1 MVLFNLER
9 MRASDEYNRYLEAGE
24 VARLMHKYGYHV
36 SLGDQD
42 WFTNVGLEVGVLYN
56 FVSIY
61 GYKAVSTLVS

>member
-9 MRASDEYNRYLEAGE
+9 LRASDEYNRYLEAGE

-42 WFTNVGLEVGVLYN
+42 WFTNVGLEVGVQN
-56 FVSIY
+56 CIY
-61 GYKAVSTLVS
+61 VGVKAVSLVS

>member
-9 MRASDEYNRYLEAGE
+9 MRGSDEYNRYLEAGE

-42 WFTNVGLEVGVLYN
+42 WFTNVGLEVFVLYN
-56 FVSIY
+56 FV
-61 GYKAVSTLVS
+61 A

>member
-42 WFTNVGLEVGVLYN
+42 WFTNVGLEVSVYI
-56 FVSIY
+56 FVP
-61 GYKAVSTLVS
+61 

>member
-9 MRASDEYNRYLEAGE
+9 MRGSDEYNRYLEAGE

-42 WFTNVGLEVGVLYN
+42 WFTNVGLEVGVQLCLN
-56 FVSIY
+56 IRV
-61 GYKAVSTLVS
+61 KAVSTLVS